1 MTETDVLTAI
11 TERIEKSFTRME
23 DVNIKQAESITEI
36 KTVIKGHIENSDLRA
51 KEVKRNT
58 IFRLHME
65 GMAWARYGIPVV
77 LFLITIGTLVASY
90 IKG

>member
-1 MTETDVLTAI
+1 MTETDVLKAI
-11 TERIEKSFTRME
+11 TERIEKSFDKME
-23 DVNIKQAESITEI
+23 DVNTKQAESIASI
-36 KTVIKGHIENSDLRA
+36 QSDIRNHIQNSDLRA

-65 GMAWARYGIPVV
+65 GMAWIRYGIPVG
-77 LFLITIGTLVASY
+77 LFLITIGTLVANY